1 MKTIYAIPGLGTT
14 ARLFQFIEIEGAEIV
29 VLHWPQ
35 PAKNMSLPDYAKAF
49 LRQID
54 TSKPFYLM
62 GVSFGGMLCT
72 ELSKLTR
79 PEKTILISSCKSRRE
94 LPRLI
99 RLFRYL
105 PLHNMIPEGLLRKMA
120 YRSRWLLGFE
130 KSYQADFAEMVNAMP
145 AGYFGSCIGCIVN
158 WHNKEVPANTLHI
171 HGNADRLLLYN
182 YVQATHTIPSGS
194 HAMVVYQAGEINRLL
209 AQLL

>member
-14 ARLFQFIEIEGAEIV
+14 ARLFRFIKIEGAQIIV
-29 VLHWPQ
+29 LDWPE
-35 PAKNMSLPDYAKAF
+35 PTRNMSLPGYAKEF
-49 LRQID
+49 LKQID

-62 GVSFGGMLCT
+62 GVSFGGMLCA

-105 PLHNMIPEGLLRKMA
+105 PLYKALPESLLRKMA

-130 KSYQADFAEMVNAMP
+130 KSYQHDFAEMVNAMP
-145 AGYFGSCIGCIVN
+145 AHYFGSCIGCIVN
-158 WHNKEVPANTLHI
+158 WHNKEAPANILHI

-182 YVQATHTIPSGS
+182 YVQATHTIPGGS
-194 HAMVVYQAGEINRLL
+194 HAMVVYQAREISRLL
-209 AQLL
+209 EQVL